1 MLMLVPLLFPSVGVL
16 VGVSEGAGVALSLD
30 AGVADSEGAGEAVSV
45 GVVDAE
51 SEGAGVLFAA
61 SAASQLASSAR
72 VSSAVFL
79 HKRMYS
85 IP

>member
-16 VGVSEGAGVALSLD
+16 VGVSVGVGVALSLGE
-30 AGVADSEGAGEAVSV
+30 GVPVSVGAGDAVSV
-45 GVVDAE
+45 GVADAD
-51 SEGAGVLFAA
+51 SEGVGVLF
-61 SAASQLASSAR
+61 AASQLASSAR

-79 HKRMYS
+79 HRRMYS

>member
-1 MLMLVPLLFPSVGVL
+1 MLMFVPPLLLPSAGAL
-16 VGVSEGAGVALSLD
+16 VGVSVGEAD
-30 AGVADSEGAGEAVSV
+30 AESVGLGDADSEGAPF
-45 GVVDAE
+45 D
-51 SEGAGVLFAA
+51 A

-85 IP
+85 MP

>member
-1 MLMLVPLLFPSVGVL
+1 MLMLVPLWFPSVGAL
-16 VGVSEGAGVALSLD
+16 EGVSDGVGVALSL
-30 AGVADSEGAGEAVSV
+30 GVGVPVSVGAGDAVSV
-45 GVVDAE
+45 GVADAD
-51 SEGAGVLFAA
+51 SEGDGVLFAA

-79 HKRMYS
+79 HRRMYS